1 MTELGNESE
10 IHNGSLLLFPPIDK
24 QKISPLHPIIS
35 FKSSSLIC
43 HKKEQ
48 EQRREEICTGKD
60 LSDSVKV
67 FMSVRLISPEE
78 RRLLRP
84 FNNRVSH
91 INKTDKSNNNVPV
104 SCNHSSSET
113 AAEQKINAPDNS
125 SGNNANFPNPLMSVN
140 NAYNFDAH
148 PWPKN
153 TILIAGDS
161 MINGINEKRISTNF
175 KSVKVRCFS
184 GATIDDMYFNL
195 IPLLRKKPA
204 ALVLHEGTKFRQMKH
219 HFRFTRNC

>member
-1 MTELGNESE
+1 MSRSFN
-10 IHNGSLLLFPPIDK
+10 DK
-24 QKISPLHPIIS
+24 A
-35 FKSSSLIC
+35 
-43 HKKEQ
+43 
-48 EQRREEICTGKD
+48 
-60 LSDSVKV
+60 
-67 FMSVRLISPEE
+67 
-78 RRLLRP
+78 
-84 FNNRVSH
+84 SH
-91 INKTDKSNNNVPV
+91 INKTGKSNNNVPA

-153 TILIAGDS
+153 TILIAGYS

-184 GATIDDMYFNL
+184 GATIDGMYFNL
-195 IPLLRKKPA
+195 IQFLRTKPA
-204 ALVLHEGTKFRQMKH
+204 ALVLHVGTNNSSNETSFQVYDKLLNLVHLLKKTIRIVMLYCLHQSIDLIMERQLSLL
-219 HFRFTRNC
+219 RG